1 MFIAIHMMNP
11 IDLSLKMIFVIKLP
25 KAPNTMHAGK
35 NILKNAAQSILL
47 KAILTS

>member
-1 MFIAIHMMNP
+1 MNP

-35 NILKNAAQSILL
+35 NTLKNATQSILF
-47 KAILTS
+47 KVMLTS